1 MPDDKRS
8 TTPPLVSSSDADLPK
23 KTHSPLYDESMRAA
37 DEQRAHERVDSAV
50 ASGEIL
56 GPVDKSAP
64 PPPLVSSGDK
74 GDTYRANYKSR
85 NDLTRPA
92 GASTGADWTRGSERV
107 PYKKVAEAGDRPCG
121 ACEDRR
127 KLNDQ
132 REARTKLGRGKPAI
146 VEVE

>member
-1 MPDDKRS
+1 MGVKVKIKTTLTGEDARKQMPASEIMKDFRAGTLHSGKGGPIVKSKKQAKAIQISYARKEGHNI
-8 TTPPLVSSSDADLPK
+8 PK
-23 KTHSPLYDESMRAA
+23 KPD
-37 DEQRAHERVDSAV
+37 
-50 ASGEIL
+50 ASG
-56 GPVDKSAP
+56 S
-64 PPPLVSSGDK
+64 
-74 GDTYRANYKSR
+74 NYVSR
-85 NDLTRPA
+85 NDLALPA
-92 GASTGADWTRGSERV
+92 GATPGKTKGSERV